1 MIKPIVSF
9 DVDNTLLDH
18 KDWRIPDS
26 AMKALEELRKSHH
39 IVVASGRDMDNR
51 YSRGIR
57 DLIHPDGIIHM
68 NGTKITVGDQLI
80 YEHHFDKELLQRILT
95 FTEQKGYSVGVSVDD
110 VDYYMNPKNVAHM
123 DKMRWGRSDRT
134 FLDPWKLMD
143 INVRTL
149 AYIGEE
155 DGALDIGH
163 HFPEVK
169 LLLFAGKQ
177 GADLVE
183 TEASKAKGLI
193 RLCEWF
199 GTDMADTVAFGDS
212 MNDLEILIE
221 AGIGIAM
228 GNSIE
233 ELKTA
238 ADYITDDIDQDGI
251 WNACVHFG
259 LI

>member
-1 MIKPIVSF
+1 MKPIVSF

-18 KDWRIPDS
+18 KDWKIPES
-26 AMKALEELRKSHH
+26 AMKALEALRKTHY

-51 YSRGIR
+51 YSREIR
-57 DLIHPDGIIHM
+57 DLIRPDGIIHM

-80 YEHHFDKELLQRILT
+80 YEHHFDKGLLERILR
-95 FTEQKGYSVGVSVDD
+95 FTQEHGYSVGVSVDD
-110 VDYYMNPKNVAHM
+110 VDYYMHPEVVREM
-123 DKMRWGRSDRT
+123 DMERWGRSDRT

-143 INVRTL
+143 LNVRTL
-149 AYIGEE
+149 AYIGHE
-155 DGALDIGH
+155 DGALDIGR

-183 TEASKAKGLI
+183 REASKGKGLR

-212 MNDLEILIE
+212 MNDLEILQE

-233 ELKTA
+233 ELKAA
-238 ADYITDDIDQDGI
+238 ADYVTDDIDKDGVFH
-251 WNACVHFG
+251 ACIHFG

>member
-1 MIKPIVSF
+1 MKPIVSF

-18 KDWRIPDS
+18 RDWKIPDS
-26 AMKALEELRKSHH
+26 AMRALEELRKTHY

-51 YSRGIR
+51 YSREIR
-57 DLIHPDGIIHM
+57 DIIRPDGIIHM
-68 NGTKITVGDQLI
+68 NGTKITVGDELI
-80 YEHHFDKELLQRILT
+80 YEHHFDKELLRRILT
-95 FTEQKGYSVGVSVDD
+95 FTETMGYSVGVSVDD
-110 VDYYMNPKNVAHM
+110 VDYYMHPECVEQM
-123 DKMRWGRSDRT
+123 DIKRWGSSERT

-143 INVRTL
+143 LNVRTL
-149 AYIGEE
+149 AYIGTE
-155 DGALDIGH
+155 DGALDIEA

-169 LLLFAGKQ
+169 LLLFAGKM

-183 TEASKAKGLI
+183 KEASKGKGLK

-199 GTDMADTVAFGDS
+199 GTNIKDTVAFGDS
-212 MNDLEILIE
+212 MNDMEILQT

-233 ELKTA
+233 ELKAA
-238 ADYITDDIDQDGI
+238 ADYVTDDISEDGV
-251 WNACVHFG
+251 WNACRHFG